1 MSCLRLSR
9 LSLICVALA
18 SLSGCID
25 KRSGSTAGEAPAP
38 AETKTASATK
48 NEAVEP
54 MPAEVKTEPAKS
66 VSPNAS
72 PADVTQLAAVSSA
85 ESSRPST
92 SPAKSA
98 EPAPSADPAKKE
110 APAKNDASP
119 KSTAEGVSETRIRT
133 PARGKKNDNSGISEL
148 TFDDIKFE
156 MKEKEEPFRREM
168 LTPAIEALNG
178 KKVRLRGYILPSF
191 QRELTQFVLMRD
203 NMECCFGPG
212 AWIYDCV
219 IVDMKPGKS
228 AEYTTRPVA
237 VEGTFEV
244 NEFLDAD
251 GKHLSVYR
259 ILGEQAK

>member
-1 MSCLRLSR
+1 MNGYRLGS
-9 LSLICVALA
+9 LVLICMLLA
-18 SLSGCID
+18 SVSGCID
-25 KRSGSTAGEAPAP
+25 KRSGSTAADTASDDKVTGQEVSVPASDAKP
-38 AETKTASATK
+38 ADKTVETPATPVDPSLVAAVTSSDSQPSAKAIPAKANDTSGGAETKK
-48 NEAVEP
+48 NA
-54 MPAEVKTEPAKS
+54 EPAK
-66 VSPNAS
+66 
-72 PADVTQLAAVSSA
+72 AA
-85 ESSRPST
+85 T
-92 SPAKSA
+92 
-98 EPAPSADPAKKE
+98 
-110 APAKNDASP
+110 
-119 KSTAEGVSETRIRT
+119 EGVSETRVRT
-133 PARGKKNDNSGISEL
+133 PTRGNKNDNSGIAEL

-178 KKVRLRGYILPSF
+178 KSVRLRGYILPSF

-219 IVDMKPGKS
+219 IVEMKPGKT

-244 NEFLDAD
+244 SEFLDAD

-259 ILGEQAK
+259 IQGEHAK